1 MLYKMGITDFP
12 FDVDEYSTFFL
23 LYAAITLWF
32 YINESALVSEDISKF
47 ISHHEIYQYLQHLP
61 DFHYMLHNKTYNC
74 NSTPAC
80 RPNCNRLSTCFDKLY
95 HITV

>member
-47 ISHHEIYQYLQHLP
+47 ISHY
-61 DFHYMLHNKTYNC
+61 
-74 NSTPAC
+74 
-80 RPNCNRLSTCFDKLY
+80 
-95 HITV
+95 